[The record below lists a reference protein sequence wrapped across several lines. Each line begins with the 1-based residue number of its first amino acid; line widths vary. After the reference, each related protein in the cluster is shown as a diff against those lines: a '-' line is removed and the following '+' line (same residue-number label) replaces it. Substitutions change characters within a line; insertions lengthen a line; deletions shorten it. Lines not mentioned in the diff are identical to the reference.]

1 MLSVTVLGSGS
12 KGNAILVEGSE
23 GAVLIDQG
31 FGPRAITR
39 RLKWAG
45 RRPDEIGA
53 LLLTHE
59 HTDHANGATDASRRW
74 GWPVFASAGTLS
86 ALTTSPIGCPMHAT
100 VLSPGAETVVHGF
113 DVQITLVP
121 HDARGCT
128 AFVLTDRRS
137 GYRIGIALDLGRVP
151 PSLTAAFTLLDLL
164 VVESNHDE
172 QMLANG
178 PYPWELKRRIS
189 GALGH
194 LSNGAAAAFAS
205 GCVHRGLRGVLLA
218 HLSETNNTP
227 RHALTRTG
235 AALRRAGWRRDALW
249 AAHQVTGCGPHGAT
263 DGVAAGHVAQLQFA
277 L

>member
-12 KGNAILVEGSE
+12 KGNAIVVEGSE

-31 FGPRAITR
+31 FGPRTITR

-59 HTDHANGATDASRRW
+59 HSDHSNGAMDASRRW

-86 ALTTSPIGCPMHAT
+86 ALTASPMGCPGNAT
-100 VLSPGAETVVHGF
+100 PLSLAAETAVHGF
-113 DVQITLVP
+113 DVQTTPVP

-137 GYRIGIALDLGRVP
+137 GYRVGIALDLGRVP
-151 PSLTAAFTLLDLL
+151 AALTTAFTHLDVLI
-164 VVESNHDE
+164 VESNHDE

-178 PYPWELKRRIS
+178 PYPWALKRRIG

-194 LSNGAAAAFAS
+194 LANGAAAAFAS
-205 GCVHRGLRGVLLA
+205 GCVHRGLRGVVLA

-227 RHALTRTG
+227 RHALSRTG
-235 AALRRAGWRRDALW
+235 AALRRASR
-249 AAHQVTGCGPHGAT
+249 T
-263 DGVAAGHVAQLQFA
+263 AQ
-277 L
+277 